1 MQTMTKAVT
10 ALLLAG
16 LCSSAYAEWA
26 QGQVRRIDQTT
37 QKLTIKH
44 GEIKS
49 IDMPPMTMVFTA
61 REPGIL
67 DGIQVNDTIEFQAEI
82 EGTKYYVT
90 KIRKK
95 GP

>member
-1 MQTMTKAVT
+1 MKTAIM
-10 ALLLAG
+10 ALLLTGVCAT
-16 LCSSAYAEWA
+16 AFAEWA

>member
-1 MQTMTKAVT
+1 MKTMKTAIM
-10 ALLLAG
+10 ALLLTGVCAT
-16 LCSSAYAEWA
+16 AFAEWA

>member
-1 MQTMTKAVT
+1 MKTMTKAIAV
-10 ALLLAG
+10 LLLVG